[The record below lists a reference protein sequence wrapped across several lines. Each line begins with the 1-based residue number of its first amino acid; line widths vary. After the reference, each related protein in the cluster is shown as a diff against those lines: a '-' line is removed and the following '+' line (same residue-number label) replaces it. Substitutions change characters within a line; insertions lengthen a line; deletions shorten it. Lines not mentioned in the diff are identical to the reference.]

1 MAHGIARA
9 STPDVL
15 PAFPNHLPQAL
26 IQRISLASLIERD
39 PAAQSELWEACRTH
53 GFFYLDCTTC
63 EFGKSIVA
71 MANELEALS
80 HQAFR
85 IPLEKKQEVAVA
97 RYRSLFG
104 YKAAGIVAQHDPYKR
119 RDRGEFWNLSKDD
132 ILGQHENP
140 VPYPPI
146 FQDVRPML
154 IDFIHKAHSIGMLI
168 LETLAPRLGIKPEEL
183 ASKHKIQRESG
194 DHVRL
199 VFGPGDAEAAN
210 TELTRSEAE
219 TRINTFAHT
228 DFGSVTLL
236 FNWMG
241 GLQIENRETKAWE
254 WVRPIPGCGILNLG
268 DAMVEFSGGKVSS
281 GKHRVVAAP
290 GEQAAYNRYSVVY
303 FVRPENDVVLESLT
317 PGAAPKT
324 ESERWRAGEW
334 INLRSKQFGHTIN
347 TV

>member
-1 MAHGIARA
+1 
-9 STPDVL
+9 
-15 PAFPNHLPQAL
+15 
-26 IQRISLASLIERD
+26 
-39 PAAQSELWEACRTH
+39 
-53 GFFYLDCTTC
+53 
-63 EFGKSIVA
+63 
-71 MANELEALS
+71 MANKLEALS

-85 IPLEKKQEVAVA
+85 IPLEQKQEVAVA

-119 RDRGEFWNLSKDD
+119 HDRGEFWNLSKDD

-154 IDFIHKAHSIGMLI
+154 IDYIQKAHNIGMLI
-168 LETLAPRLGIKPEEL
+168 LEILASRLGIKPEEMT
-183 ASKHKIQRESG
+183 SRHKIQCESG
-194 DHVRL
+194 DHLRL
-199 VFGPGDAEAAN
+199 AFGPGDYEAAN

-241 GLQIENRETKAWE
+241 GLQIENPETKAWE
-254 WVRPIPGCGILNLG
+254 WVLPIPGCAILNLG
-268 DAMVEFSGGKVSS
+268 DAMVEFSGGTVSS

-317 PGAAPKT
+317 PGTIPKP
-324 ESERWRAGEW
+324 EDERWTAGEW
-334 INLRSKQFGHTIN
+334 VDMRSRQFGHTIN
-347 TV
+347 TAN